1 MPNRAGYSLTE
12 LMITVAIVGIL
23 AAIAVPAWRESQ
35 LRAKRAE
42 VPPNVEGIRVAELAY
57 YAAMDSYV
65 AETSWYPN
73 DLTGSTADMKPREW
87 PSPELAGGFTS
98 LGWTPYNSVR
108 GAYSIPDGDEDTFE
122 VQGLSNVDGDGD
134 YALYWCTESLPGDWD
149 AGDFK
154 VF

>member
-1 MPNRAGYSLTE
+1 MPKRAGYSLTE
-12 LMITVAIVGIL
+12 LMITVAIVGVL

-57 YAAMDSYV
+57 FAAMDTFV

-73 DLTGSTADMKPREW
+73 ELTGSTADMPPRAW
-87 PSPELAGGFTS
+87 PSPEAAGGFTS
-98 LGWTPYNSVR
+98 LGWMPFNSLR
-108 GAYSIPDGDEDTFE
+108 GAYSIPDGDEDSFE
-122 VQGLSNVDGDGD
+122 VQGLSNVDGDGE
-134 YALYWCTESLPGDWD
+134 YALYWCTESVPGDWD
-149 AGDFK
+149 AGDFS